1 MGILP
6 RMLRFQS
13 YLFFF
18 MSLIILQGN
27 GKSFLVETRDKL
39 EPNHNGKK
47 DSYTGTNVK
56 EPGDDYGDE
65 EEDINEGE
73 YEDEEEYTSGSQD
86 ENMDYGRHWLPCKT
100 FNNKRPCI
108 TAKPCVFCGNR
119 RTTTTKRTTW
129 IYPCPDNNCGV
140 RPTVCDTCKPVN
152 KIITSINDGGSVIN
166 VQGGHGIDN
175 GSGGDP

>member
-13 YLFFF
+13 SLFFF
-18 MSLIILQGN
+18 MSLIIFQGN

-47 DSYTGTNVK
+47 DSYTAGTNVK

-86 ENMDYGRHWLPCKT
+86 ENMDYWGHWPPCKK
-100 FNNKRPCI
+100 FKSKRRCI
-108 TAKPCVFCGNR
+108 TVKPCVFC
-119 RTTTTKRTTW
+119 T
-129 IYPCPDNNCGV
+129 I
-140 RPTVCDTCKPVN
+140 
-152 KIITSINDGGSVIN
+152 
-166 VQGGHGIDN
+166 
-175 GSGGDP
+175 